1 MSTLQ
6 VPVTDADYI
15 EGDPD
20 APVTLVEYADYECP
34 YCGAAYSVIKR
45 VQKHFGKRL
54 RFVFRNFPLTQI
66 HPEAENAAKIAEFAG
81 AHGRFWE
88 MHDALFENQ
97 EALWAGALCLACED
111 VGFIGRGFGGGARAS
126 HVQAQ
131 DSQRLHG
138 RAEERRQW
146 HAYLL
151 HQRQTPRCR

>member
-6 VPVTDADYI
+6 VPVTDADHI

-66 HPEAENAAKIAEFAG
+66 HPEAENAAEIAEFAG

-88 MHDALFENQ
+88 MHDALF
-97 EALWAGALCLACED
+97 D
-111 VGFIGRGFGGGARAS
+111 
-126 HVQAQ
+126 AQ
-131 DSQRLHG
+131 DRDFDDAVINDVAKKVGLDMKRFLADMQGEAR
-138 RAEERRQW
+138 RAG
-146 HAYLL
+146 
-151 HQRQTPRCR
+151 

>member
-6 VPVTDADYI
+6 VPVTDADHK

-20 APVTLVEYADYECP
+20 APVTLIEYADYECP

-54 RFVFRNFPLTQI
+54 AFLFRNFPLTEI
-66 HPEAENAAKIAEFAG
+66 PPEAENAAETAELAG

-97 EALWAGALCLACED
+97 EALWQVLYVSLAKTL
-111 VGFIGRGFGGGARAS
+111 GLS
-126 HVQAQ
+126 
-131 DSQRLHG
+131 
-138 RAEERRQW
+138 
-146 HAYLL
+146 
-151 HQRQTPRCR
+151 